1 MTEGQVFVFR
11 PDTHYPKKLRVRE
24 TTSFRGYVKSWSL
37 RMPSAGAWI
46 GGTGAAVSAQQ
57 SLQEVAVSQQR
68 ERSKYAKLEALQN
81 ILDVR

>member
-1 MTEGQVFVFR
+1 
-11 PDTHYPKKLRVRE
+11 
-24 TTSFRGYVKSWSL
+24 
-37 RMPSAGAWI
+37 MPSAGAWI